1 MLHQYMDSN
10 QIRTFRNWNS
20 ISDFSGTVYTK
31 HFDDHKATRFSVRLS
46 LVLYR
51 FTSVHFLTSDEKW
64 KRWYSCVPVF
74 GTLYSFAVLTP
85 WWYFGP
91 LVTTVKIV
99 DGQIQKTIDKKGLF
113 THATIN
119 PVFSAFYFLMIL
131 LFGVWTTMRLEEKGQ
146 KSRSNR
152 HKHFVKRLTRII
164 VCNSILMS
172 GNLLLLIVIGIA
184 YIFVPPASILQV
196 QMIVVTFTSDMVTLA
211 MPYILFTF
219 DSNIRR
225 LLKLEPS
232 QIPIGM
238 TSCTGRTITN
248 YVVNN

>member
-1 MLHQYMDSN
+1 MLY
-10 QIRTFRNWNS
+10 
-20 ISDFSGTVYTK
+20 
-31 HFDDHKATRFSVRLS
+31 RFFHMQNVTGLS

-91 LVTTVKIV
+91 LVTT
-99 DGQIQKTIDKKGLF
+99 
-113 THATIN
+113 
-119 PVFSAFYFLMIL
+119 
-131 LFGVWTTMRLEEKGQ
+131 
-146 KSRSNR
+146 
-152 HKHFVKRLTRII
+152 
-164 VCNSILMS
+164 
-172 GNLLLLIVIGIA
+172 IVIGIA
-184 YIFVPPASILQV
+184 YIFVPPASILQI